1 MTAGGY
7 LSPSQITDLFA
18 VLDSKLGPRDVP
30 VDLLV
35 VGGAA
40 IAFQWNPDRLTRD
53 VDVID
58 PLPDDVVAAVAAVA
72 ADMEDLS
79 SYWLNDG
86 AMVTCPTGATPREPT
101 VVYAGSSLTVSTAG
115 APYVLAMKVTAGR
128 PADRSDLPV
137 LFDAAGVTS
146 LDAVYALQRAAYPGV
161 PLHAAARRRAE
172 QAWTDYARERGLP
185 TAPLPPS
192 ARGFGLDL

>member
-1 MTAGGY
+1 MTGGY
-7 LSPSQITDLFA
+7 LSPSQITHLFA
-18 VLDSKLGPRDVP
+18 ALDSKLGARDVP

-53 VDVID
+53 IDVID
-58 PLPDDVVAAVAAVA
+58 PLPDDVVAAVAGVA
-72 ADMEDLS
+72 ADTEGLS
-79 SYWLNDG
+79 DYWLNDG
-86 AMVTCPTGATPREPT
+86 AMVTRPTGATPREPT

-128 PADRSDLPV
+128 DVDRSDLPV

-146 LDAVYALQRAAYPGV
+146 LDEVYALQRAAYPGV
-161 PLHAAARRRAE
+161 PLHAAARRLAE
-172 QAWTDYARERGLP
+172 KAWTVYAHKRGLAA
-185 TAPLPPS
+185 APLPPS
-192 ARGFGLDL
+192 SRGFEPDP